1 MKIEL
6 VKVSNWRSI
15 KDLEIKFQ
23 DLIIF
28 IGQNNHG
35 KSNILSSLLFF
46 FGEIKPQELD
56 FNYGAQELFVEIL
69 FTDLDEADQITFKK
83 YVTADK
89 KILVRKTA
97 YIGGNFE
104 YHGYTETPADEF
116 LQESNATSYTK
127 RDVASSLPFHPYL
140 PDTGRLSKQDIVDAQ
155 EKYIQDNK
163 DKISFNYILEE
174 SNFLGLKSVAKGIF
188 GSIYFIPAIKDA
200 SEDFSSKEASS
211 FGKIF
216 SKIVTDMSNNN
227 DDWKTTK
234 NNLTNLFGSLNE
246 YDSNGDQNENRP
258 TELVE
263 FEKLLSAELESWNAK
278 INVEISPPNIDD
290 VFRANTQVWV
300 NDGVRTDIRRKG
312 HGLQRALIFA
322 MIKVMSDKA
331 SIPDSDE
338 SVTRASSNSSFFVL
352 EEPELFLHPQAQRAM
367 FDSLVNLS
375 RHGIQITLCTHSSA
389 LINVDQYKS
398 ICIVRKDSEVTGTK
412 ICQCTEEIFTGSDRD
427 DFQLSSWLNPDRNE
441 LFFAKRVLLVE
452 GPTEKAIIP
461 RLAKKLDVFRYDYT
475 LVDCASKSSIPLY
488 CTLLNLF
495 QIPYTAIYDTDL
507 HKHKDESALTV
518 AQRQTSAVLEAIN
531 PEFGKSISFNIDIE
545 NELGFVAQGKNK
557 PYSALL
563 KIEEDSYAIPEQLAQ
578 KISSIYE

>member
-1 MKIEL
+1 VKIEL

-15 KDLEIKFQ
+15 KGLEIKFQ
-23 DLIIF
+23 DLMIF

-56 FNYGAQELFVEIL
+56 FNYGSQELFVEIL
-69 FTDLDEADQITFKK
+69 FSDLDEADQTTFKK

-89 KILVRKTA
+89 KIRVRKTA

-116 LQESNATSYTK
+116 LQESSAASYTK
-127 RDVASSLPFHPYL
+127 RDVAASLPFYQYL
-140 PDTGRLSKQDIVDAQ
+140 PEAGRLSKQDIVDAQ

-163 DKISFNYILEE
+163 DKISFNYIMEE

-188 GSIYFIPAIKDA
+188 GNIYFIPAIKDA

-227 DDWKTTK
+227 DDWKSTK

-263 FEKLLSAELESWNAK
+263 FEELLSAELESWNAK
-278 INVEISPPNIDD
+278 INVEITPPNIDD

-331 SIPDSDE
+331 STINPDETS
-338 SVTRASSNSSFFVL
+338 TRTSSNSSFFVL

-367 FDSLVNLS
+367 FDSLANLS
-375 RHGIQITLCTHSSA
+375 GHNIQITLCTHSSA

-398 ICIVRKDSEVTGTK
+398 ICIVRKDSEAIGTR

-461 RLAKKLDVFRYDYT
+461 RLAKNLDVFRYDYT

-488 CTLLNLF
+488 CKLLNLF

-507 HKHKDESALTV
+507 HNHKDESALTV
-518 AQRQTSAVLEAIN
+518 AKRQTSELLAAIN
-531 PEFGKSISFNIDIE
+531 PDFGKSVSFEIDIE
-545 NELGFVAQGKNK
+545 NELGFIAKGKNK

-563 KIEEDSYAIPEQLAQ
+563 KIEEGDYVIPGQLAQ
-578 KISSIYE
+578 KITNIYE